1 VQIEKEIYLYIGI
14 ALVLIAILALI
25 YWRRRRR
32 SRSGVSPMTLGLEKT
47 HDQFMGRLKE
57 LVSSATRI
65 DDAVCSQLEE
75 LLLTADVGVK
85 TTQKL
90 LRQLREDITS
100 SGRNDIQLLKSYLS
114 QEILKI
120 LQAASGQ
127 PTPEVKPLVV
137 MMVGVNGVGKTTT
150 IGKLA
155 FLLKRQG
162 KEVLLAA
169 ADTFRAG
176 AINQLKAWGER
187 VGITT
192 LAQQEGADPAAVCF
206 DAVQSALSKH
216 ADCVLIDTAGRL
228 HTKANLM
235 EELKKV
241 HRVIAKAM
249 PGAPHEVWLVVDAT
263 QGQNALMQA
272 REFHQA
278 LGLTGI
284 ILTKL
289 DGTAKGGIVVA
300 ISDEI
305 GVPIRYVGVGER
317 LEDLQPFFAQDF
329 VDALLA

>member
-1 VQIEKEIYLYIGI
+1 
-14 ALVLIAILALI
+14 
-25 YWRRRRR
+25 
-32 SRSGVSPMTLGLEKT
+32 MTLGMEKT

-57 LVSSATRI
+57 LVKTSTSI
-65 DDAVCSQLEE
+65 DDAVCAQLEE

-90 LRQLREDITS
+90 LRQLREDITA
-100 SGRNDIQLLKSYLS
+100 SGRKDIQLLKEYLAT
-114 QEILKI
+114 EILKI
-120 LQAASGQ
+120 LQAH
-127 PTPEVKPLVV
+127 PPRDLPEVKPIVI

-155 FLLKRQG
+155 FRLKREG
-162 KEVLLAA
+162 RGVMLGA

-176 AINQLKAWGER
+176 AISQLKAWGDR
-187 VGITT
+187 VGVPTH
-192 LAQQEGADPAAVCF
+192 AQQEGADPAAVAF
-206 DAVQSALSKH
+206 DAVGSAQSKGL
-216 ADCVLIDTAGRL
+216 DRVIIDTAGRL

-241 HRVIAKAM
+241 HRVIDKAM
-249 PGAPHEVWLVVDAT
+249 AGAPHEVWLIVDAT
-263 QGQNALMQA
+263 QGQNALVQA

-289 DGTAKGGIVVA
+289 DGTAKGGIVVG
-300 ISDEI
+300 IIDEL

-317 LEDLQPFFAQDF
+317 IEDLQPFFPQDF
-329 VDALLA
+329 VNALLA